1 MGRPLTESVLVDVA
15 AAVKTA
21 WSPAQI
27 EIDRPQIAADNFPYA
42 HLAIS
47 SMTRLSGSPTEQTY
61 MYEIRITGRFAYPS
75 SSTTLIGSEKIAR
88 ANDLIN
94 ALMGSTTLKA
104 PSYGTLQDVPTIEYD
119 ELDGTS
125 NRAYEVRATYQI
137 AITGTMRP

>member
-42 HLAIS
+42 HVAIAGLN
-47 SMTRLSGSPTEQTY
+47 RLSGSPTEQTY
-61 MYEIRITGRFAYPS
+61 LYDIRIIGRFAYPS
-75 SSTTLIGSEKIAR
+75 SSTSYIGTEKIDR
-88 ANDLIN
+88 ANDLID
-94 ALMGSTTLKA
+94 ALMASTTLN
-104 PSYGTLQDVPTIEYD
+104 PSSYGTLQDIPSIEFD
-119 ELDGTS
+119 ELDGT
-125 NRAYEVRATYQI
+125 NDRAFELRVSYQI